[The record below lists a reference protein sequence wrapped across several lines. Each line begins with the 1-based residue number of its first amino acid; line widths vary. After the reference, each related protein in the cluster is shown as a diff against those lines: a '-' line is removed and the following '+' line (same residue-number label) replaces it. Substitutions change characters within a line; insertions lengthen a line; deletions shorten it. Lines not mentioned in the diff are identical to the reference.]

1 MAVHAAAAA
10 IPERIT
16 LTYPVL
22 NHAAHVIFLAAGAE
36 KTKVVRSALKEGV
49 LLPAGMVRP
58 ANGRLVWMLDRAAAA
73 LLGP

>member
-1 MAVHAAAAA
+1 
-10 IPERIT
+10 
-16 LTYPVL
+16 
-22 NHAAHVIFLAAGAE
+22 
-36 KTKVVRSALKEGV
+36 V